1 MSTVILSCTSLADY
15 VRAAQQKMGTDYPVV
30 TIDKSHHREPEQM
43 KALVAKMIDDFAP
56 EVDTVL
62 VATGFCGG
70 LWDHVTAAR
79 RLVIPR
85 VDDCVSTVLHMDDEY
100 HPNLKEPGH
109 LYMFEDDPDSF
120 CVDRMMKDYTAD
132 ADFRGWS
139 EEDLFRMFFSGYRNL
154 DIIDTGVNDCY
165 SEEYVMKAQENADQF
180 GAELGYVVGSNLL
193 MEKLVSGRWD
203 EQFIVAEPGKLIRH
217 GDFF

>member
-15 VRAAQQKMGTDYPVV
+15 VAAAQASAGTAYPVITV
-30 TIDKSHHREPEQM
+30 EKANHKEPEQM
-43 KALVAKMIDDFAP
+43 KALVAKMIDDLPAD
-56 EVDTVL
+56 VDTVL

-70 LWDHVTAAR
+70 LWDHVTATR

-85 VDDCVSTVLHMDDEY
+85 VDDCVSAVLHMDDEY
-100 HPNLKEPGH
+100 HPNLKEPYH

-120 CVDRMMKDYTAD
+120 GVDQMMREYSND
-132 ADFRGWS
+132 
-139 EEDLFRMFFSGYRNL
+139 EDLKNWSQAELFKMFFAGYNYL
-154 DIIDTGVNDCY
+154 DIIDTGINDCY
-165 SEEYVMKAQENADQF
+165 NEEYVMKAQENADKF
-180 GAELGYVVGSNLL
+180 GAELGYVTGSNLL

>member
-109 LYMFEDDPDSF
+109 LYMFEDVPDSF
-120 CVDRMMKDYTAD
+120 WYASDVRFVT
-132 ADFRGWS
+132 
-139 EEDLFRMFFSGYRNL
+139 E
-154 DIIDTGVNDCY
+154 
-165 SEEYVMKAQENADQF
+165 
-180 GAELGYVVGSNLL
+180 
-193 MEKLVSGRWD
+193 EKLMNGV
-203 EQFIVAEPGKLIRH
+203 
-217 GDFF
+217 GDGLFAPDRITDRAMLVTILLLNC